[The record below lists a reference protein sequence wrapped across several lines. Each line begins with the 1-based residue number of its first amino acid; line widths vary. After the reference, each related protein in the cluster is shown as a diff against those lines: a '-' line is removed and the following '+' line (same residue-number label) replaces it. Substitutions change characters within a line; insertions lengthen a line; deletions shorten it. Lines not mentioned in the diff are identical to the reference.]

1 MRLGGIATHLKQLM
15 RPVILY
21 IFLSLFFVNA
31 LQGQEKKLIQLSGR
45 IKDELL
51 NPLPFSQI
59 LVLNNYRGALTNIYG
74 NFSLV
79 VEEADS
85 ILISAVGYKNRYMQI
100 PVNLPSNFLN
110 IEVIMRIDTLVIAEA
125 RIYPWKTYEEFK
137 DAFVNLKLPTDE
149 MEKARRNIALIRTQI
164 IMDHEPSARAN
175 FQHIME
181 QQYQQTFIQGQLP
194 SYQLLNPF
202 AWAKFFKALKRGDFK
217 SDWKEKEEKR
227 IEDYENGRN
236 LE

>member
-1 MRLGGIATHLKQLM
+1 MK
-15 RPVILY
+15 Y
-21 IFLSLFFVNA
+21 ISLLVFMLSLLFNP
-31 LQGQEKKLIQLSGR
+31 LQAQDKKLIQLTGTAL
-45 IKDELL
+45 DEIL
-51 NPLPFSQI
+51 NPLPFAHV
-59 LVLNNYRGALTNIYG
+59 LVLNNYRGAITNTYG

-85 ILISAVGYKNRYMQI
+85 VLISSVGYKSKYLVI
-100 PVNLPSNFLN
+100 PKNLPTRFYT
-110 IEVIMRIDTLVIAEA
+110 IEVVLQIDTLVITEA
-125 RIYPWKTYEEFK
+125 KIYPWKSYEEFRE
-137 DAFVNLKLPTDE
+137 AFVNLKLPTDD

-217 SDWKEKEEKR
+217 SKE
-227 IEDYENGRN
+227 
-236 LE
+236 